1 MLVGGHEIV
10 ISAVNLEPDDEGPPF
25 YRIKNSWGT
34 SWGKNGTARIAKDDL
49 DDLIF
54 AQGGD
59 TVLIKEVRNA

>member
-1 MLVGGHEIV
+1 
-10 ISAVNLEPDDEGPPF
+10 VNLEPDEGPPF

-59 TVLIKEVRNA
+59 AVLIKEVRNA